1 MAPTYGADRFQREI
15 KLKTRSKG
23 CHLVTNEIMAQIEE
37 GVKNTK
43 CDPDVRTDMDMCL
56 DKIVPES
63 LPWDHVDEG
72 PDDSVSHSK
81 SSLIGASV
89 QIPIMNGR
97 LALGTWQGI
106 YLLEFRKLPHSR
118 RIVATVL

>member
-1 MAPTYGADRFQREI
+1 
-15 KLKTRSKG
+15 
-23 CHLVTNEIMAQIEE
+23 
-37 GVKNTK
+37 
-43 CDPDVRTDMDMCL
+43 MDMCL

-118 RIVATVL
+118 RIVATIL

>member
-43 CDPDVRTDMDMCL
+43 VGILHLFLQHTSAAL
-56 DKIVPES
+56 SLNENASQYTKLKQPE
-63 LPWDHVDEG
+63 
-72 PDDSVSHSK
+72 
-81 SSLIGASV
+81 
-89 QIPIMNGR
+89 N
-97 LALGTWQGI
+97 
-106 YLLEFRKLPHSR
+106 SR
-118 RIVATVL
+118 NYRN

>member
-1 MAPTYGADRFQREI
+1 MAPTCGADRFQREI
-15 KLKTRSKG
+15 KLKIRSKG
-23 CHLVTNEIMAQIEE
+23 CHLVTDEIVAQIEE

-89 QIPIMNGR
+89 QIPITNGR

-106 YLLEFRKLPHSR
+106 YLLEFRKMPHSR
-118 RIVATVL
+118 RIVATIL